1 MLINLNPLAIIG
13 RTSLLFQE
21 DAARFHKEITE
32 RVKDAR
38 FLIIG
43 GAGSVGS
50 GAVKNLVRYN
60 PKSLYVVDIN
70 ENGLSELIRDVRS
83 SFSYPGE
90 IKTFVIDFGG
100 SEFRDFVNSEGPFDY
115 VLNFSALKH
124 VRSEKDPYTLMRMI
138 KVNVVYVGRAL
149 ELFKGK
155 IRKFFSVSTD
165 KAVNPV
171 NAMGATK
178 RLMELTLLEYSSEI
192 NVTSSRFVN
201 VAFSDGSLLYSFI
214 KRLEKNQPLALPENI
229 KRYFI
234 TQEEA
239 GILCILSGILGENRE
254 IFIPKLEKLKPL
266 EMTDIAEKLLNTMG
280 LKPYYTRDPEEARDI
295 LEKVKAEGFW
305 PILLTPPDTTG
316 EKEIETL
323 KRDNEILDEAKYLDV
338 DVLKLKMQD
347 LDYYSFRKFEEKI
360 MQVASKNSYK
370 RDELLQILR
379 EFLPDFKHLETG
391 KFLDERM

>member
-13 RTSLLFQE
+13 RTYPLFRE
-21 DAARFHKEITE
+21 DALRFHKEITE
-32 RVKDAR
+32 KVKGAR

-43 GAGSVGS
+43 GAGCVGS
-50 GAVKNLVRYN
+50 GAVKTLVKYN
-60 PKSLYVVDIN
+60 PKSLYILDIN
-70 ENGLSELIRDVRS
+70 ENGLTEVIRDVRS
-83 SFSYPGE
+83 SFSYSGE
-90 IKTFVIDFGG
+90 IKTFVIDFCG
-100 SEFRDFVNSEGPFDY
+100 SEFTNFVNNEGPFDY

-124 VRSEKDPYTLMRMI
+124 VRSEKDPYTLIRMI
-138 KVNVVYVGRAL
+138 KVNVIYVGKAL

-155 IRKFFSVSTD
+155 INKFFSVSTD

-178 RLMELTLLEYSSEI
+178 RLMELTLLEYSPEI

-201 VAFSDGSLLYSFI
+201 VVFSDGSLPYGFI

-239 GILCILSGILGENRE
+239 GILCILSAILGENRE
-254 IFIPKLEKLKPL
+254 IFIPKLEKLNPI
-266 EMTDIAEKLLNTMG
+266 EMIDVAEKLLSAVG
-280 LKPYYTRDPEEARDI
+280 LKPYYTRDPEEARNI
-295 LEKVKAEGFW
+295 LEKAKAEGFW
-305 PILLTPPDTTG
+305 PVLLTPPDTTG

-323 KRDNEILDEAKYLDV
+323 KRNNEILDEAKYFDV
-338 DVLKLKMQD
+338 DVIKLKMQD
-347 LDYYSFRKFEEKI
+347 LKQYSFGEFDKKI
-360 MQVASKNSYK
+360 MKIASKNSYK

-379 EFLPDFKHLETG
+379 EFLPDFKHLDTG